1 MTFMQTVTQTKP
13 APAPVVVPA
22 LPRGARFQL
31 VGPEGAQALQIPKTA
46 DEVRALQEQRS
57 QIGDQLDNVSSR
69 RSEIARELAGT
80 PTESARQGL
89 QARIDILDQRILQLE
104 SDLARTGRELS
115 MVSPEVLASTGQ
127 WNDRGGNSSDF
138 GEGVAAGGF
147 GMFFFMSIVVV
158 LLRRR
163 WRRRAVPARGG
174 ALDSDSSQRLQRLE
188 QGMDAIAIEI
198 ERVSEGQRFVTKLLS
213 DAHLGQPSAQ
223 RVGQSALE
231 GGEPVKR

>member
-31 VGPEGAQALQIPKTA
+31 VGPEGTEALQIPKTA

-57 QIGDQLDNVSSR
+57 QLADQLDNVSSR
-69 RSEIARELAGT
+69 RSDIARELAGT
-80 PTESARQGL
+80 GAESARQGL

-104 SDLARTGRELS
+104 TDLARTGRELS

-127 WNDRGGNSSDF
+127 WNDRGGDSSDF
-138 GEGVAAGGF
+138 GEGMAAGGF
-147 GMFFFMSIVVV
+147 SALFFMSFV
-158 LLRRR
+158 LLFLRRR
-163 WRRRAVPARGG
+163 WKRRAVPARAG

-213 DAHLGQPSAQ
+213 ESRASEPS
-223 RVGQSALE
+223 RVGAAA
-231 GGEPVKR
+231 K

>member
-1 MTFMQTVTQTKP
+1 MTFMQTVIQTKP
-13 APAPVVVPA
+13 SPAPVVVPA

-31 VGPEGAQALQIPKTA
+31 VGPEGTEALQIPKTA

-69 RSEIARELAGT
+69 RTDVARELAAT
-80 PTESARQGL
+80 TTESARQGL

-104 SDLARTGRELS
+104 TDLARTGRELS

-127 WNDRGGNSSDF
+127 WTDRRGDSSDF
-138 GEGVAAGGF
+138 GEGMAAGGF
-147 GMFFFMSIVVV
+147 SALFFMSFV
-158 LLRRR
+158 LLFLRRR
-163 WRRRAVPARGG
+163 WKRRSGPARAG

-198 ERVSEGQRFVTKLLS
+198 ERVSEGQRFVTRLLS
-213 DAHLGQPSAQ
+213 ESRG
-223 RVGQSALE
+223 V
-231 GGEPVKR
+231 EPAPR

>member
-31 VGPEGAQALQIPKTA
+31 VGPEGTEALQIPKTA

-57 QIGDQLDNVSSR
+57 QLADQLDNVSSR
-69 RSEIARELAGT
+69 RSDIARELAGT
-80 PTESARQGL
+80 GAESARQGL
-89 QARIDILDQRILQLE
+89 QARIDILDQRILE
-104 SDLARTGRELS
+104 METDLARTGRELS

-127 WNDRGGNSSDF
+127 WNDRGGDSSDF
-138 GEGVAAGGF
+138 GEGMAAGGF
-147 GMFFFMSIVVV
+147 SALFFMSFV
-158 LLRRR
+158 LLFLRRR
-163 WRRRAVPARGG
+163 WKRRAVPARAG

-213 DAHLGQPSAQ
+213 ESRASEPS
-223 RVGQSALE
+223 RVGAAA
-231 GGEPVKR
+231 K

>member
-31 VGPEGAQALQIPKTA
+31 VGPEGTEALQIPKTA

-57 QIGDQLDNVSSR
+57 QLADQLDNVSSR
-69 RSEIARELAGT
+69 RSDIARELAGT
-80 PTESARQGL
+80 GAESARQGL
-89 QARIDILDQRILQLE
+89 QARIDILDQRILQME
-104 SDLARTGRELS
+104 TDLARTGRELS

-127 WNDRGGNSSDF
+127 WNDRGGDSSDF
-138 GEGVAAGGF
+138 GEGMAAGGF
-147 GMFFFMSIVVV
+147 SALFFMSFV
-158 LLRRR
+158 LLFLRRR
-163 WRRRAVPARGG
+163 WKRRAVPARAG

-198 ERVSEGQRFVTKLLS
+198 ERVSEGQRFVTRLLS
-213 DAHLGQPSAQ
+213 ESRGAEPA
-223 RVGQSALE
+223 RVEAE
-231 GGEPVKR
+231 TK